1 MISFILW
8 YLLITLLGLLAFPLA
23 YKLMPALTD
32 RGYALSRILGL
43 LIWSYLF
50 WILGSLGVLQNDI
63 GGEMVALLLLAA
75 LGFWAWRSLEGDEV
89 RLWLRKQRR
98 MILIVEMLFLLA
110 FATWAIVRAANP
122 EITGTEKPMELAF
135 INAILRSPSLP
146 PNDPWLSGYSISY
159 YHYGYVMVAML
170 ARLAATPGGVAFNLG
185 LALVFGLGA
194 IGSYSVVYNLL
205 TSWRDRQKTK
215 KTEAKSTN
223 LHRQSPFSALL
234 GPFFVLIVSN
244 LSGLLHVLRVN
255 GVFWRHTESGE
266 WVSSFWSWLDIGRFS
281 EPPPG
286 ETFPFWWWWQGSRIV
301 QDYDYLWNNKGDVID
316 EFPFFSFLLGDLH
329 PHVLALPF
337 AFLAISL
344 VLNLILGGARGQ
356 IRWLGIRLRLNWLA
370 FGLAALGLGAMGFL
384 NTWDFPFYVALFA
397 GAYVLDNWMNPRLE
411 DVEIQPSIV
420 PAAKDFFS
428 MGLALGVTGG
438 LLYLPFYISF
448 SSQAGGIIPNLIYI
462 TKGIYEWIM
471 FAPLLIPLFA
481 LLFYLWTR
489 SGSRQ
494 KLLTGLKVTLILVV
508 LLLAVT
514 ALLTA
519 LITMLHVFEDVNSEA
534 AIAASAFLESL
545 QAPGWGELIS
555 EGFSRRFTTP
565 GALLTLAI
573 MLVLIF
579 ALLGPL
585 RPQHVDAQ
593 GFDLPIAPHGFALLL
608 MLLGTLLVLVPE
620 FFFLRDFFGYRINTI
635 FKFYYL
641 AWILWAV
648 VAAYAAVVLW
658 YMLSGVWGVV
668 FKVGL
673 FVVLGLALLYPVMGL
688 WSKTNGFNPGQ
699 WELDGTAHIER
710 YTPDEAA
717 AIQWLQDTPLG
728 VIAEAASRFSS
739 YTNYARMA
747 THSGQPAV
755 LGWVGHEH
763 QWRGGFEEMGSRESD
778 LQRLYCAPNWPET
791 KAIIDQ
797 YGIRYIILGDLERS
811 TYVPG
816 SPNCPSGLSEGKFV
830 RYLEPGFQ
838 QGSVT
843 IYVVP

>member
-1 MISFILW
+1 MIFFILW

-23 YKLMPALTD
+23 YKLLPALAD

-43 LIWSYLF
+43 LVWSYLF
-50 WILGSLGVLQNDI
+50 WILGSLGILQNDI
-63 GGEMVALLLLAA
+63 GGEIVVLLLLAA
-75 LGFWAWRSLEGDEV
+75 FGFWAWRSIDGDEV
-89 RLWLRKQRR
+89 RLWLRRQRR
-98 MILIVEMLFLLA
+98 MILVVEVLFLLA
-110 FATWAIVRAANP
+110 FAGWAIVRAANP

-146 PNDPWLSGYSISY
+146 PNDAWLSGYSISY

-170 ARLAATPGGVAFNLG
+170 ARLTATPGGVAFNLA

-205 TSWRDRQKTK
+205 SAWRDNQKTK
-215 KTEAKSTN
+215 KTAAKSAT
-223 LHRQSPFSALL
+223 HSQQSPFSALL
-234 GPFFVLIVSN
+234 GPLFVLIVSN

-255 GVFWRHTESGE
+255 GVFWRQTESGE
-266 WVSSFWSWLDIGRFS
+266 WVSPFWTWLDIGRLS

-337 AFLAISL
+337 AFLAMSL
-344 VLNLILGGARGQ
+344 VLNLLLGGARGQ
-356 IRWLGIRLRLNWLA
+356 IHWLGIRLRLNWFA
-370 FGLAALGLGAMGFL
+370 FGLAVLGLGAMGFL

-397 GAYVLDNWMNPRLE
+397 GAYVLEGWMNPQIE
-411 DVEIQPSIV
+411 DVDIQPSLRQ
-420 PAAKDFFS
+420 AAKDFFGI
-428 MGLALGVTGG
+428 GLALGVTGG
-438 LLYLPFYISF
+438 LLYLPFYIGF

-462 TKGIYEWIM
+462 TKGVYEWIM
-471 FAPLLIPLFA
+471 FAPLLIPMFA
-481 LLFYLWTR
+481 LLFYLWKCA
-489 SGSRQ
+489 GNRQ
-494 KLLTGLKVTLILVV
+494 KLLAALKITLILVAS
-508 LLLAVT
+508 LLVVT
-514 ALLTA
+514 ALFTA
-519 LITMLHVFEDVNSEA
+519 LITVLHVFEGVNSQA
-534 AIAASAFLESL
+534 AIAASTFLGSL

-555 EGFSRRFTTP
+555 EGFVRRLTTP
-565 GALLTLAI
+565 GTLLTLTL
-573 MLVLIF
+573 MLVFIF
-579 ALLGPL
+579 ALLWPR
-585 RPQHVDAQ
+585 RPNHSDTQPS
-593 GFDLPIAPHGFALLL
+593 DLPIASHSFALLL
-608 MLLGTLLVLVPE
+608 MLLGALLVLVPE

-641 AWILWAV
+641 AWLLWAV
-648 VAAYAAVVLW
+648 AAAYATVVLW
-658 YMLSGVWGVV
+658 EKLTGIWGMVY
-668 FKVGL
+668 KIGL
-673 FVVLGLALLYPVMGL
+673 FVVLGMALLYPTMGL
-688 WSKTNGFNPGQ
+688 WSKTSGFKPGQ

-710 YTPDEAA
+710 YSPDEAA
-717 AIQWLQDTPLG
+717 AIQWLKEAPLS
-728 VIAEAASRFSS
+728 VIAEAASGYSS

-747 THSGQPAV
+747 THSGQPTV

-797 YGIRYIILGDLERS
+797 YGIRYIVLGDLERS
-811 TYVPG
+811 TYAPG

-830 RYLEPGFQ
+830 RYLEPVFQ

-843 IYVVP
+843 IYAVP